1 MTSDDAVY
9 IKEVIFL
16 SQRVED
22 DYLSQPAEVVE
33 AFDARVTA
41 VQNLQRLPAK
51 HHQALS
57 GSLKGIEELRVSH
70 DSNTYRTYYLANYDE
85 AVVLIDAGMKKS
97 KKDGE
102 IPAEQVAR
110 LLERK
115 RQADQFYIEN
125 RALLRMR
132 YEMRRKRREMA

>member
-1 MTSDDAVY
+1 MTSDDAVD

-16 SQRVED
+16 SQRVEG
-22 DYLSQPAEVVE
+22 DYLSLPGEVVE
-33 AFDARVTA
+33 ALDARVTA

-51 HHQALS
+51 HHRALS
-57 GSLKGIEELRVSH
+57 GNLKGIEELRVSH
-70 DSNTYRTYYLANYDE
+70 DNNTYRTYYLANYDE

-125 RALLRMR
+125 RTLLRKR
-132 YEMRRKRREMA
+132 YDMRRKRRELP

>member
-1 MTSDDAVY
+1 MTSDDAVD

-41 VQNLQRLPAK
+41 VQNRQRLPAK
-51 HHQALS
+51 HHRALS
-57 GSLKGIEELRVSH
+57 GSLKGIEELRASY

-85 AVVLIDAGMKKS
+85 AVILIDAGLKKS

-125 RALLRMR
+125 RTLLRKR
-132 YEMRRKRREMA
+132 YDMRRERRELP